1 MVNAAAAGV
10 LLSVLAG
17 VMLGAFALP
26 MKKVR
31 TWGWEHTWLVFSLL
45 ALIVM
50 PLAAALATI
59 PDLWRVWAE
68 TDPSVLLAVAGFAA
82 LWGFA
87 SIGYGLS
94 VKLAGI
100 AIANAVVLGLNNAIG
115 SILPIILYH
124 PGEILT
130 ARGLGVTAGVL
141 VMMAGIAISAR
152 AGFLRDKS
160 RADPAGASAEAAKTD
175 SKKGLIICFVSGV
188 IGSAFNFALISGK
201 PIERIAVAHGASTSA
216 APNAT
221 WPVALSAGCLVAII
235 YCVFLMI
242 KNRNGRAYFAAG
254 TGINW
259 VYSFV
264 MAFLWF
270 GGVMVYGSAVTRL
283 GELGASVGWAILQ
296 SMTVATGA
304 ALGFATGEWKG
315 VARKTVA
322 LLLIGLLS
330 LILGIVI
337 VVTAGTQRSP

>member
-1 MVNAAAAGV
+1 MVNAAAAAGV

-31 TWGWEHTWLVFSLL
+31 TWSWEHTWLVFSIL

-115 SILPIILYH
+115 SILPIVLYH
-124 PGEILT
+124 PGELLT
-130 ARGLGVTAGVL
+130 SRGLGITAGVL

-152 AGFLRDKS
+152 AGFLRDRS
-160 RADPAGASAEAAKTD
+160 RAVAAGVSAEAARAD
-175 SKKGLIICFVSGV
+175 SRKGLVICLVSGV
-188 IGSAFNFALISGK
+188 VGSAFNFALISGR
-201 PIERIAVAHGASTSA
+201 PIERIAIAHGASPTA

-221 WPVALSAGCLVAII
+221 WPVALTAGCLVAIG
-235 YCVFLMI
+235 YCLSLMVR
-242 KNRNGRAYFAAG
+242 KGNGRAYFAAG
-254 TGINW
+254 TGFNW
-259 VYSFV
+259 VRALV
-264 MAFLWF
+264 MAVLWF

-296 SMTVATGA
+296 SMTVLTGA
-304 ALGFATGEWKG
+304 VLGFATGEWRGAARKPVVLLLAG
-315 VARKTVA
+315 VA
-322 LLLIGLLS
+322 S
-330 LILGIVI
+330 LIVGII
-337 VVTAGTQRSP
+337 VVVAAGTVRG